1 MPINVPNT
9 PKVYTTKYYNWRG
22 VDYTNDP
29 SNVWYRRSPNGVNML
44 PHLDGQPF
52 KRSGWKIE
60 FTSADFCDAAGVA
73 EQSVEQY
80 KVDYFELGGAE
91 YLFFFTSLG
100 CFYYSNE
107 LTYID
112 KSWELPDD
120 DASEENS
127 APFFY
132 RPYVT
137 YDEGDYVWNWDN
149 TDKVYYKCTKTGG
162 ITTPEAF
169 DATHWTEVTDIYK
182 SFPPE
187 GTSIDHNKAFFFEGG
202 GRAAYYLFAD
212 EKMYWFDGSVLHEA
226 HPHFPLVLYLC
237 NSEGAGEL
245 LEDVNLLTDWRII
258 QYECDGSTTTFTVPD
273 GFETDE
279 HNTYPTGILAVYLRN
294 SLGGWDIAEYG
305 TSGANKWYFEGN
317 VGQIKMT
324 SAPVVQVQG
333 EDNLRIIYKP
343 SGISSITTRT
353 LDTNTNNFNVERT
366 RVEDKLQTKGTNGW
380 TTNSTTVTDT
390 YINVSEATFN
400 IPRPKRPLDSH
411 VKRFVH
417 KFNSN
422 GTYGAWIEDT
432 TKTERVY
439 NAYGDKVIIRGV
451 NNGKDLFESNYNEF
465 MALETSRTTKEIP
478 LSQTRRHVVT
488 TTKSQRIYSVF
499 VRYDTWEYSQSQI
512 GTHRNAFFSS
522 SKVLIFGNG
531 IVNQIFLTAST
542 ADDYSTR
549 VWYSA
554 ATDPLYFPDRNYMEV
569 GATDKPVMG
578 LIKVGDYLGI
588 IKQGS
593 ATDTSIYLAYPT
605 SFDETTTYAVKQ
617 SVNGIGA
624 ISNGAFNILNDEPLF
639 LSAEGVMG
647 IEPAENE
654 ARKIRNRSYYVNK
667 KLKEEP
673 GLSNAFSF
681 VYDGMY
687 WLGVNNHC
695 YVLDGSQKTSWENTK
710 TNLQYECYYLENVPA
725 RCFAKMNGRL
735 WFIDGMGNVCRFRD
749 DMDELRYV
757 DAYDIDAVND
767 ADKNIYKANSAPTLE
782 DGNLTFD
789 IADTYERESETKVT
803 TPYLPSELEDI
814 YENGLSFNLS
824 EYSERDIADVAAV
837 ATYVYPASA
846 EEEALVRYA
855 EFTTSVVDG
864 DTIISISAGDSA
876 FSPAGFYS
884 PYFQIV
890 FSYSYNV
897 AEPQGAK
904 KDDIIQYDNEF
915 YTVKDVIK
923 DAEGETLGYIVVD
936 GVPIPARWGTIADDD
951 GSAHY
956 FKNLQKKGSIV
967 AVMPMSD
974 SGVKVS
980 VIPDE
985 KEPILVGETDV
996 GSHTLPFSY
1005 YMKKKIKKY
1014 KRLQI
1019 VCENESYNDGFGID
1033 EIIKSYT
1040 MGNYAKK

>member
-1 MPINVPNT
+1 MARELPTP

-73 EQSVEQY
+73 EQDVEQY

-149 TDKVYYKCTKTGG
+149 TDKVYYKCTKAGG

-279 HNTYPTGILAVYLRN
+279 HDTYPTGILAVYLRN
-294 SLGGWDIAEYG
+294 ALGGWDIAEYG

-343 SGISSITTRT
+343 SGISGITTVEVETEPGSFVIQKTTETMQEQT
-353 LDTNTNNFNVERT
+353 L
-366 RVEDKLQTKGTNGW
+366 TNGVW
-380 TTNSTTVTDT
+380 KNGLYGYNYYYTNVLPR
-390 YINVSEATFN
+390 TF
-400 IPRPKRPLDSH
+400 PLASPKRPL
-411 VKRFVH
+411 
-417 KFNSN
+417 NSN
-422 GTYGAWIEDT
+422 VDVYIRGALTAWTLDS

-439 NAYGDKVIIRGV
+439 SAYGDSITIRGV
-451 NNGKDLFESNYNEF
+451 NNGKDLYESI
-465 MALETSRTTKEIP
+465 A
-478 LSQTRRHVVT
+478 T
-488 TTKSQRIYSVF
+488 TTEPIEDAETQNTRIETLSPTLRRVYTTQKYKRTYFCKVK
-499 VRYDTWEYSQSQI
+499 YTKWAYSQSEV
-512 GTHRNAFFSS
+512 GSHRNAFMSS
-522 SKVLIFGNG
+522 SKSLIFGNG
-531 IVNQIFLTAST
+531 IVNQVFLTASK
-542 ADDYSTR
+542 ADNYSTR

-554 ATDPLYFPDRNYMEV
+554 ATNPLYFPDRNYMEV
-569 GATDKPVMG
+569 GATDKPIMG

-673 GLSNAFSF
+673 GLSSAFSF

-803 TPYLPSELEDI
+803 IPYLPSELEDI

-846 EEEALVRYA
+846 EDAALVRYA

-897 AEPQGAK
+897 AEPQEAK
-904 KDDIIQYDNEF
+904 KNDIIQYDNDF

-956 FKNLQKKGSIV
+956 YKNLQKKGSVV

-1005 YMKKKIKKY
+1005 YMKKKVKKY